1 MITLWIVIGCMFLT
15 GLGIRFTYKV
25 IGITPAEAV
34 AVFLLVVA
42 FVGINTAPAKQFL
55 MTLF

>member
-1 MITLWIVIGCMFLT
+1 MLSLWIVIGCMFLT

-25 IGITPAEAV
+25 IGLTKVEAV

-55 MTLF
+55 MTMF

>member
-1 MITLWIVIGCMFLT
+1 MFLT

-25 IGITPAEAV
+25 IGLTKVEAV

-55 MTLF
+55 MTMF